1 MRPRGPSV
9 RVGVLAAAVLAGLLS
24 TSARAHKFYAS
35 LAVVEHT
42 AEGRLEVS
50 LRFFPD
56 DLEAALRKWT
66 GRTIA
71 VENTKEFGAAFVP
84 WLDSVFSLSAG
95 GRTTRF
101 QYVGVEVGVET
112 AWVYVEAPWT
122 APLDRSSLKNAI
134 LLDLFPEQK
143 NTVNFAEGKKRSSI
157 VFGADKTTA
166 DRLLSSPREGGPR

>member
-1 MRPRGPSV
+1 MRGRGLV
-9 RVGVLAAAVLAGLLS
+9 IRIGALAAVLALFSGAA
-24 TSARAHKFYAS
+24 ARAHKFYAS

-56 DLEAALRKWT
+56 DLEAALRKSS

-71 VENTKEFGAAFVP
+71 VENTKEFAAAFLP
-84 WLDSVFSLSAG
+84 WLESVFSLSAG
-95 GRTTRF
+95 KQTTRF
-101 QYVGVEVGVET
+101 RYVGLEVSVES

-122 APLDRSSLKNAI
+122 EPLDRSSMRNAI
-134 LLDLFPEQK
+134 LVDLFPEQT

-157 VFGADKTTA
+157 VFSVDKTAA
-166 DRLLSSPREGGPR
+166 DRLLSPSRAAGPR

>member
-1 MRPRGPSV
+1 MRRG
-9 RVGVLAAAVLAGLLS
+9 GLIILIGALAAVMTAFS
-24 TSARAHKFYAS
+24 WTSALAHKFYAS

-50 LRFFPD
+50 LRFCPD
-56 DLEAALRKWT
+56 DLEAALRKST

-71 VENTKEFGAAFVP
+71 VENTKEFAAAFEP

-95 GRTTRF
+95 RQTTRF
-101 QYVGVEVGVET
+101 KYVGVEVGVES

-122 APLDRSSLKNAI
+122 EPLDRSSMKNAI
-134 LLDLFPEQK
+134 LVDLFPEQK

-157 VFGADKTTA
+157 VFGADKTAA
-166 DRLLSSPREGGPR
+166 DKLMSPPPADHR

>member
-1 MRPRGPSV
+1 MAAWGFAFR
-9 RVGVLAAAVLAGLLS
+9 LTTAAVLAAGLG
-24 TSARAHKFYAS
+24 TAAWAHKFYAS

-56 DLEAALRKWT
+56 DLEAALRKST

-71 VENTKEFGAAFVP
+71 VENTKEFAAAFLP

-95 GRTTRF
+95 KQTTRF
-101 QYVGVEVGVET
+101 KYVGVEVGVET

-122 APLDRSSLKNAI
+122 ESLDRSSMKNAI
-134 LLDLFPEQK
+134 LVDLFPEQK
-143 NTVNFAEGKKRSSI
+143 NTVNFAEGKRRSSI
-157 VFGADKTTA
+157 VFGADQTAA
-166 DRLLSSPREGGPR
+166 DRLLSSRHADEPR

>member
-1 MRPRGPSV
+1 MAAWGFAFRLTAAAA
-9 RVGVLAAAVLAGLLS
+9 LAASLGTAAW
-24 TSARAHKFYAS
+24 AHKFYAS

-56 DLEAALRKWT
+56 DLEAALRKANR
-66 GRTIA
+66 RTIA
-71 VENTKEFGAAFVP
+71 VENTKEFAAAFLP

-95 GRTTRF
+95 KQTTRF
-101 QYVGVEVGVET
+101 KYVGVEVGVET

-122 APLDRSSLKNAI
+122 ESLDRSSMKNAI
-134 LLDLFPEQK
+134 LVDLFPEQK

-157 VFGADKTTA
+157 VFGADKTAA
-166 DRLLSSPREGGPR
+166 DKLMSPPPADHR

>member
-1 MRPRGPSV
+1 MVGRGFAV
-9 RVGVLAAAVLAGLLS
+9 RLAAAAVLAASLG
-24 TSARAHKFYAS
+24 TAAWAHKFYAS

-56 DLEAALRKWT
+56 DLEAALRKST

-71 VENTKEFGAAFVP
+71 IENTKEFAAAFLP

-95 GRTTRF
+95 KQTTRF
-101 QYVGVEVGVET
+101 KYVGVEVGVET

-122 APLDRSSLKNAI
+122 ESLDRSSIKNAI
-134 LLDLFPEQK
+134 LVDLFPGQT

-157 VFGADKTTA
+157 VFSANKTIA
-166 DRLLSSPREGGPR
+166 DRLLSSTHADEPR